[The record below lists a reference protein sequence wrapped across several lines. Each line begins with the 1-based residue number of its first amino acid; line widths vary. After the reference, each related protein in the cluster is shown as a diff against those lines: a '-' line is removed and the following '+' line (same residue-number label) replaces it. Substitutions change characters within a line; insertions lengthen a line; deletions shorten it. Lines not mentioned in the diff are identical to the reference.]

1 MLGKEQPRVELR
13 RAEQPRVELR
23 RVALLWKFLLH
34 TNNIDVRCHLIA
46 ALLKG
51 SGIERKLEGEN
62 LNTSAAII

>member
-1 MLGKEQPRVELR
+1 MLGKEQPRVELH

-34 TNNIDVRCHLIA
+34 TNNIDVCCHLIA

-51 SGIERKLEGEN
+51 SGLAFYKERKKARGGEPKH
-62 LNTSAAII
+62 